1 MDIRRLKYFVVLA
14 EELHFGRAAERLSIS
29 QPPLTSAIK
38 MIEDEL
44 GTPLFERNSRRVSL
58 TPAGAAFYPQALRVL
73 SQLDFA
79 CAAAREVGAGNR
91 GHLLVSFVGA
101 MSLRG
106 VPEAVAAFSSSHP
119 DVAVSLREMSSF
131 EQFQAILDGDVVGGF
146 LHYSGPLHP
155 DLEYLEISRESF
167 VCCLPTTHPLAGA
180 GEIDLRQLSAES
192 FIIYSRE
199 ASPFS
204 YDNVIGVCAAA
215 GFSPVIRHYVTRG
228 VTALLLAARGAGV
241 ALLPDAFVELGLP
254 GVSYLRIKGSSI
266 NSMAYFAWRRDNHN
280 PDLQAF
286 VCMLKARYAAEPDGP
301 DVTDD

>member
-1 MDIRRLKYFVVLA
+1 MDIRRLRYFVVLA

-44 GTPLFERNSRRVSL
+44 GIPLFARNSRRVSL

-91 GHLLVSFVGA
+91 GHLLISFVGA

-106 VPEAVAAFSSSHP
+106 VPEAVAEFSASHP
-119 DVAVSLREMSSF
+119 EIAVSLREMSSF
-131 EQFQAILDGDVVGGF
+131 EQLKAILDGDVAGGF

-155 DLEYLEISRESF
+155 DLQYLEISEEAF
-167 VCCLPTTHPLAGA
+167 VCCLPTKHRLADKR
-180 GEIDLRQLSAES
+180 EIDLAELSAEN
-192 FIIYSRE
+192 FIIYARE

-215 GFSPVIRHYVTRG
+215 GFSPIIRHYVTRG
-228 VTALLLAARGAGV
+228 VTALLLVARGAGV
-241 ALLPDAFVELGLP
+241 ALVPDAFVNIGLTGISFLG
-254 GVSYLRIKGSSI
+254 IKGSSI
-266 NSMAYFAWRRDNHN
+266 RSMSYFAWRRENINAGLHEFVRT
-280 PDLQAF
+280 LQ
-286 VCMLKARYAAEPDGP
+286 K
-301 DVTDD
+301 